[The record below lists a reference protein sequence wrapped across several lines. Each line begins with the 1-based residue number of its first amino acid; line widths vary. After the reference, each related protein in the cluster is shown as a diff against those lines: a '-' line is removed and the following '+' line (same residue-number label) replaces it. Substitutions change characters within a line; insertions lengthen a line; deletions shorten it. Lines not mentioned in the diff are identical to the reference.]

1 MSALSTLS
9 DDLGDAVAAAAR
21 SVAAVQGDRRHHASA
36 TIWRPGVLVTAD
48 HALEH
53 DDSIEVIAPDGA
65 RGVAS
70 LKGRDA
76 TTDLAVLAVP
86 ESFGPPVAV
95 ASPSSARVGHVALA
109 IARTGG
115 DGPSAS
121 MGVLSALGGPW
132 STWRGGRVDRYIR
145 ADLSLYPGFSGGPLV
160 DASGACLGINTS
172 GLTRHFPLAL
182 PPETV
187 DRVVSALLAG
197 GRIARGYLGVA
208 LQSVRIPKGLA
219 KSLALDRDGAAIV
232 VAVEGGSPA
241 ERGGVTIGDVLLSV
255 DDEAVT
261 DVEDIHGLLG
271 PDRVGK
277 QVAVDI
283 IRGGRK
289 AQLSIVVGERSSDD
303 E

>member
-9 DDLGDAVAAAAR
+9 TDLGDAVAAAAR
-21 SVAAVQGDRRHHASA
+21 SVAAVQCDRRHHTSA

-48 HALEH
+48 HTLDHE
-53 DDSIEVIAPDGA
+53 DSIEAIAPDGA
-65 RGVAS
+65 RGHAT

-76 TTDLAVLAVP
+76 TTDIAVLAVA
-86 ESFGPPVAV
+86 ESFGTPIAV
-95 ASPSSARVGHVALA
+95 APASSLRVGHVALA
-109 IARTGG
+109 VARTGS

-121 MGVLSALGGPW
+121 MGVLSAISGPW
-132 STWRGGRVDRYIR
+132 STWRGGRVDRYVR
-145 ADLSLYPGFSGGPLV
+145 ADLTLYPGFSGGPLV
-160 DASGACLGINTS
+160 DESGACLGINTS

-187 DRVVSALLAG
+187 DRVVTSLLAG

-208 LQSVRIPKGLA
+208 LQSVRIPE
-219 KSLALDRDGAAIV
+219 SLARSLSLDRSSAAIV
-232 VAVEGGSPA
+232 VAVEAASPA
-241 ERGGVTIGDVLLSV
+241 ERAGVTIGDVLLSV
-255 DDEAVT
+255 DGEAVT
-261 DVEDIHGLLG
+261 DVEDIHGMLG

-277 QVAVDI
+277 KVAVDI

-289 AQLSIVVGERSSDD
+289 AQLAIVVSERASDD